1 MSKLIVVQGPTASGK
16 TDLAIQLALALKT
29 EIISADSRQFYKELS
44 IGTAK
49 PSHSELA
56 QVKHHLV
63 DCSSINEEISAAR
76 FAKLAEPILNE
87 LLDNNGF
94 AVLVGG
100 SGMFVDA
107 LIHGLDEIPV
117 NSEIRNQLS
126 LIYSQSGLEPLLKEL
141 EELDPNYL
149 KQIDQKNPMR
159 IIRALEAIRE
169 SGRKLSD
176 LHKNSRKKRDFGVL
190 RFVINWP
197 RDILYNRINKRVDY
211 MIELGLINE
220 VVSLKNFRN
229 LNALNTVGYK
239 EIFDFLDDEYSKDR
253 AIELIKQHTRNY
265 AKRQLTWLRRY
276 DHLYCLNPLDEKSV
290 FEQAIANIKAI

>member
-1 MSKLIVVQGPTASGK
+1 
-16 TDLAIQLALALKT
+16 
-29 EIISADSRQFYKELS
+29 
-44 IGTAK
+44 
-49 PSHSELA
+49 
-56 QVKHHLV
+56 
-63 DCSSINEEISAAR
+63 
-76 FAKLAEPILNE
+76 
-87 LLDNNGF
+87 
-94 AVLVGG
+94 
-100 SGMFVDA
+100 MFVDA

-126 LIYSQSGLEPLLKEL
+126 LIYRQYGLEPLLKES

-176 LHKNSRKKRDFGVL
+176 LHKNSRKKRDFEVL

-220 VVSLKNFRN
+220 VVSLKNFRD

-239 EIFDFLDDEYSKDR
+239 EIFDFLDDEYSKEK

-276 DHLYCLNPLDEKSV
+276 DDVLYLNPLEEKSV
-290 FEQAIANIKAI
+290 LEQAIANI

>member
-1 MSKLIVVQGPTASGK
+1 MSKLIVVQGATASGK

-63 DCSSINEEISAAR
+63 DCSSIHEEISAAR

-87 LLDNNGF
+87 LLVNNGF

-126 LIYSQSGLEPLLKEL
+126 LIYRQSGLEPLLKEL

-176 LHKNSRKKRDFGVL
+176 LHKNSRKKRDFEVL

-220 VVSLKNFRN
+220 VVSLKNFRD

-239 EIFDFLDDEYSKDR
+239 EIFDFLDDEYSKEK

-276 DHLYCLNPLDEKSV
+276 DDVLYLNPLEEKSV
-290 FEQAIANIKAI
+290 LEQAIANI